1 MSYTTIVTHGVCIL
15 KGRYL
20 PVYATAIYDQNTD
33 LEEKGITPVN
43 LKSVLIGNPS
53 K

>member
-1 MSYTTIVTHGVCIL
+1 MSYTTIVTQGVYLL

-20 PVYATAIYDQNTD
+20 PVYATAIYDQNAE
-33 LEEKGITPVN
+33 LEEEGITPVN
-43 LKSVLIGNPS
+43 LKSVLIGKPL